1 MCNASV
7 EKATGNSCAAW
18 TAGSDY
24 HPTKCDNA
32 TGLPWLCH
40 DGYANPINDH
50 LDRGL
55 WDSLYYT
62 VPPLALSA
70 FLTGNATQAQRAAM
84 LVRAWIVDE
93 SSRMNPNLN
102 NAQAVP
108 GSNNGTGGGIID
120 ISDHH
125 KLVDILDGMTMLA
138 ASPDAGV
145 AGAWTAADS
154 AALMS

>member
-1 MCNASV
+1 VCNASV

-84 LVRAWIVDE
+84 LVRAWFVDE
-93 SSRMNPNLN
+93 SSRMVSP
-102 NAQAVP
+102 
-108 GSNNGTGGGIID
+108 
-120 ISDHH
+120 
-125 KLVDILDGMTMLA
+125 KLVYNLIKTR
-138 ASPDAGV
+138 
-145 AGAWTAADS
+145 
-154 AALMS
+154 